1 MAGASRTGTRDLIA
15 EIRREGY
22 RFRFPQAV
30 RLLAR
35 ATSGEHGHSAALHDR
50 SAEPP
55 RGLRFRTPISL
66 AFPASEILEA
76 RPRGDDAADD
86 GALPASGVELIIG
99 FMGLTGPSGALP
111 THYTELLITRRN
123 FHRDTSAHAFLD
135 LFSHRAVSLFYQ
147 AWRKYRFYLP
157 YEAGERD
164 GFSRNLLDLVGV
176 GLGGLRDR
184 LKQQA
189 GGVSDTFL
197 THFAGLLSQ
206 RPLAGENLVALIRGY
221 FGVSATLEQFVGQW
235 QEIPA
240 AEQTRLGFSACVLGE
255 SAVAGER
262 AWDRQNKIRL
272 TIGPLDHKQFS
283 DFLPGKPGAAAL
295 TELVK
300 FCVGHALAC
309 DVTLVLKKEAVPA
322 PALNANAG
330 APLRLG
336 YNCWART
343 RPLSA
348 DAQDMRFALLA

>member
-1 MAGASRTGTRDLIA
+1 MAGAGRSGTRDLIA

-35 ATSGEHGHSAALHDR
+35 SHSERPNSEHTGHERGEAAVPR
-50 SAEPP
+50 SV
-55 RGLRFRTPISL
+55 RFRTPATLS
-66 AFPASEILEA
+66 FPASEILQALDRGEENA
-76 RPRGDDAADD
+76 RELD
-86 GALPASGVELIIG
+86 LIIG

-111 THYTELLITRRN
+111 THYTELLIERRN
-123 FHRDTSAHAFLD
+123 FHRDSSAHAFFD

-176 GLGGLRDR
+176 GLGGLRQR
-184 LKQQA
+184 LQQQS
-189 GGVSDTFL
+189 GGVPDIFL

-206 RPLAGENLVALIRGY
+206 RPLAGENLVALLRGY
-221 FGVSATLEQFVGQW
+221 FGVEVKLEQFVGQW
-235 QEIPA
+235 QSIPVE
-240 AEQTRLGFSACVLGE
+240 EQTRLGFNACALGQ

-309 DVTLVLKKEAVPA
+309 DVTLVLKKESVPA
-322 PALNANAG
+322 PALSKDAV

-336 YNCWART
+336 YNCWTRT
-343 RPLSA
+343 RPLQQ
-348 DAQDMRFALLA
+348 DACDMAYALLA

>member
-1 MAGASRTGTRDLIA
+1 MAGANRAGARDLIA

-35 ATSGEHGHSAALHDR
+35 AAPLEHGHHAAAHDR

-55 RGLRFRTPISL
+55 RALRFRTPASL
-66 AFPASEILEA
+66 SFPASEILEA
-76 RPRGDDAADD
+76 RERGERADD
-86 GALPASGVELIIG
+86 GGAPVSSELDLIIG

-111 THYTELLITRRN
+111 THYTELLIARRN
-123 FHRDTSAHAFLD
+123 FHRDTSAHAFFD

-157 YEAGERD
+157 YESGERD

-176 GLGGLRDR
+176 GLGGLRER

-197 THFAGLLSQ
+197 THFSGLLSQ
-206 RPLAGENLVALIRGY
+206 RPLAGENIVALIRGY
-221 FGVSATLEQFVGQW
+221 FGVPASLEQFVGQW
-235 QEIPA
+235 QQIPG
-240 AEQTRLGFSACVLGE
+240 AEQTRLGLNACVLGQ
-255 SAVAGER
+255 SVVAGER

-309 DVTLVLKKEAVPA
+309 DVTLALKKESVPA
-322 PALNANAG
+322 PSLRADSA

-336 YNCWART
+336 YNCWTRT
-343 RPLSA
+343 LPLSE
-348 DAQDMRFALLA
+348 DARDMRFALLA